1 MMPPQN
7 FTTIESINTN
17 MREEL
22 KDPFLEE
29 DQDLINTIHKQE

>member
-7 FTTIESINTN
+7 FTTIESINANT
-17 MREEL
+17 REEL